1 MYPEFTKEEPKNEGG
16 NTNISSLAIKTFIA
30 LVGLIIVLVTSN
42 YANDILVKIVLIIA
56 IFIFIVGFYGHGM
69 HRIFKNYLK
78 NRKYNKLANIHFK
91 SFRKLVI
98 IFKEF
103 TEGRDDNIHL
113 VMHNI
118 KNQSSN
124 LEGYSNPFSQINVI
138 WPAFF
143 QERYKYY
150 NERLNQFDGT
160 KDSLVSFAEEFENIL
175 DMYDKLY
182 INDPVN
188 SIRNIGRNK
197 VPLQYKESYNKARLK
212 YIDFLNNYKK
222 FAKIANEDLREKKN
236 DDGFLGAYI
245 IFRDYFDFPE
255 EL

>member
-124 LEGYSNPFSQINVI
+124 LEGYTNPFSQINVI
-138 WPAFF
+138 WPTFF
-143 QERYKYY
+143 KDRYNYY
-150 NERLNQFDGT
+150 IERLNQFDGT
-160 KDSLVSFAEEFENIL
+160 KESLVSLAKEFESVL
-175 DMYDKLY
+175 YMYDELY
-182 INDPVN
+182 IKDPVN
-188 SIRNIGRNK
+188 SIRNIGRDD
-197 VPLQYKESYNKARLK
+197 VPLRYKESYDKARIK
-212 YIDFLNNYKK
+212 YIDFLNSYKK
-222 FAKIANEDLREKKN
+222 FAKNAN
-236 DDGFLGAYI
+236 DDFKEKEETFAYGGEV
-245 IFRDYFDFPE
+245 FRDFFDFPE